1 MKQFLLILTLAATSF
16 NTPIDVGDPTVM
28 AVCKITTH
36 NGNAI
41 EGFVTLVN
49 GGYYGMH
56 ANGFYT
62 YKDDHY
68 NEIKLFNLDLDK
80 ARGKWYYFKTQYE
93 IAPEVHFIAH
103 TWETDGYSLEE
114 TKTQFT
120 DETGKHL
127 LKTKKVQHQYKM
139 FDSIP
144 LFLELPRYIQINYND
159 VELPRQ
165 KIAMTDI
172 VSIEILSQPCEKWL
186 TEIENKRELYNE
198 DNGGEDSTGDNY
210 EPLWAHEALNKP
222 KVLSYIKEVFK
233 NRHGF

>member
-1 MKQFLLILTLAATSF
+1 MKPIVLLCVLIATLFKPAV
-16 NTPIDVGDPTVM
+16 DVGDPTVM

-36 NGNAI
+36 NGNTV
-41 EGFVTLVN
+41 EGLVTLVN
-49 GGYYGMH
+49 GGYFGMH
-56 ANGFYT
+56 ANGFYS

-68 NEIKLFNLDLDK
+68 NWITLFNLELDK
-80 ARGKWYYFKTQYE
+80 LSGTRYNMKRNYNNAS
-93 IAPEVHFIAH
+93 EVHFIAH
-103 TWETDGYSLEE
+103 TWENDGYSLEE

-127 LKTKKVQHQYKM
+127 LKTKKVQQQYKM

-159 VELPRQ
+159 AALCRQ

-172 VSIEILSQPCEKWL
+172 STFEILIQPSEKWRE
-186 TEIENKRELYNE
+186 EIEKKRKIYLE
-198 DNGGEDSTGDNY
+198 DNNGEGSTGDYY
-210 EPLWAHEALNKP
+210 EPLWAHELINDP
-222 KVLSYIKEVFK
+222 KELKRIKEEFK